1 MAQRL
6 DAVAFV
12 LIYRHDP
19 IAKLFWTGC
28 ELQIGRLAG

>member
-6 DAVAFV
+6 HAVAFA
-12 LIYRHDP
+12 LIYRSDS
-19 IAKLFWTGC
+19 IAGLFWTGC